1 VGVGVRCRRPSRG
14 RSCCCSRTR
23 SESGRVGLLVDAR
36 GAPRRPIALY
46 ESVLRD
52 QQRILGAEDLDTLAT
67 LNAYQAGV
75 PFAKICRFTGNFT

>member
-1 VGVGVRCRRPSRG
+1 
-14 RSCCCSRTR
+14 
-23 SESGRVGLLVDAR
+23 VDAR